1 MCFSKIQIST
11 ETKGDVW
18 CPIPRDS
25 LQLLVSLL
33 LLGKMSAGHIRAEVT
48 TVVYMYFKSTVM
60 YMYRTVQTCN
70 LRCEYCGRNKPACT
84 CRASS

>member
-18 CPIPRDS
+18 CPIPRGS

-33 LLGKMSAGHIRAEVT
+33 VLGKMSAGHIRGNYSRVR
-48 TVVYMYFKSTVM
+48 VHMCM
-60 YMYRTVQTCN
+60 
-70 LRCEYCGRNKPACT
+70 GPAPCT
-84 CRASS
+84 